1 MIWVFILLGCH
12 GGQPCAPGGC
22 GWLGQ
27 KLWCTIMMTS
37 VRVPFTIAAETSS
50 VNSSSCVSQDLFVFS
65 KAMLLGGTGCHLTS
79 GVATCMM
86 ELTRIWACA
95 KRCSQWHLL
104 YLWTCTDP
112 QDYLFHC
119 MAYLTEETLKRNKS
133 SYKQAE
139 YQRTYQKDEKH
150 CFFSFGD
157 AKWLPKNGTLWHYR
171 LSFVLMLTLHRHVQL
186 MCYPKTK
193 NKLPFW

>member
-1 MIWVFILLGCH
+1 MVDNLVHQEAVVDLVKSFGAPLWWPQSGYLSLLLLRLLQWIQVAVSHRICLFF
-12 GGQPCAPGGC
+12 QKPCC
-22 GWLGQ
+22 W
-27 KLWCTIMMTS
+27 
-37 VRVPFTIAAETSS
+37 
-50 VNSSSCVSQDLFVFS
+50 
-65 KAMLLGGTGCHLTS
+65 GGTGCHFTS
-79 GVATCMM
+79 GVATCLM

-139 YQRTYQKDEKH
+139 YQRTYIKKMKNIAFLVLGMQNGCQKMGH
-150 CFFSFGD
+150 CGMIGYHLYWCWPCIVMF
-157 AKWLPKNGTLWHYR
+157 N
-171 LSFVLMLTLHRHVQL
+171 
-186 MCYPKTK
+186 
-193 NKLPFW
+193 